1 MVYADIPDAGSLV
14 ESVHRDYFGDGYL
27 RKRAFF
33 TDWPHRWK
41 ARRRLEVIR
50 RHKPGGRLLDIGC
63 GGGDL
68 LVEARAAGYEGV
80 GLDDSIALVAHA
92 RQRHGLEVHCGDP
105 ASFKPS
111 APFEVVVMSHVLEHV
126 VRPLQM
132 LESVRRFLVPEGI
145 LYVATPNIA
154 SWQARFAGWAS
165 YEPYHFV
172 YFSPSTLTRALE
184 QAGFRVL
191 DLHTWEPLSG
201 WLNTALRGWFG
212 VGYSRVRLAVQGDPR
227 GIYRVRYLLAR
238 AILGV
243 ARVGSGVLLTPVRM
257 FQESRLKG
265 EELICLATAFESPKV
280 PGALGTGTESREGT
294 SGEEPW
300 RNPAPSDAR

>member
-1 MVYADIPDAGSLV
+1 MVYSDVPDASSLV

-33 TDWPHRWK
+33 TDWAHRWK

-80 GLDDSIALVAHA
+80 GLDDSITLVAHA

-111 APFEVVVMSHVLEHV
+111 APFEIVVMSHVLEHV

-132 LESVRRFLVPEGI
+132 LESVRRVLVPGGI

-227 GIYRVRYLLAR
+227 GIYRVRYLLVR

-257 FQESRLKG
+257 FQESQLKG

-280 PGALGTGTESREGT
+280 PGALGTGTESREGA

>member
-1 MVYADIPDAGSLV
+1 MVYADVPDGGSLV

-33 TDWPHRWK
+33 TDWAHRRK

-50 RHKPGGRLLDIGC
+50 RYKAGGRLLDIGC

-68 LVEARAAGYEGV
+68 LAEARAAGYEGV
-80 GLDDSIALVAHA
+80 GLDDSIVLVAHA
-92 RQRHGLEVHCGDP
+92 RQRHGLEAHCGDP

-111 APFEVVVMSHVLEHV
+111 APFEIVVMSHVLEHV

-132 LESVRRFLVPEGI
+132 LESVRTFLAPGGI

-184 QAGFRVL
+184 QTGFRVL

-243 ARVGSGVLLTPVRM
+243 VRVGSGVLLTPVRM
-257 FQESRLKG
+257 FQESQLKG
-265 EELICLATAFESPKV
+265 EELICLATASESPKV
-280 PGALGTGTESREGT
+280 PGKLGTGTESREST
-294 SGEEPW
+294 SGEEPR
-300 RNPAPSDAR
+300 RNPAASDAR

>member
-1 MVYADIPDAGSLV
+1 MVYADVPDASSLV
-14 ESVHRDYFGDGYL
+14 ESIHRDYFGDGYL

-41 ARRRLEVIR
+41 ARRRLRVIR
-50 RHKPGGRLLDIGC
+50 HHKPGGRLLDIGC

-68 LVEARAAGYEGV
+68 LAEARAAGYEVV
-80 GLDDSIALVAHA
+80 GLDDSIVLVTHV
-92 RQRHGLEVHCGDP
+92 RQRHGLEIHCGDP

-111 APFEVVVMSHVLEHV
+111 APFDIVVMSHVLEHV
-126 VRPLQM
+126 VRPLEM
-132 LESVRRFLVPEGI
+132 LESVRRLLAPGGI

-172 YFSPSTLTRALE
+172 YFSPSTLTLALE
-184 QAGFRVL
+184 QTGFRML
-191 DLHTWEPLSG
+191 HLHTWEPLSS
-201 WLNTALRGWFG
+201 WLNTTLRGWLG
-212 VGYSRVRLAVQGDPR
+212 VGYSRVRLAVQSDPR
-227 GIYRVRYLLAR
+227 GIHRLRYLLAR

-257 FQESRLKG
+257 FQESRLRG
-265 EELICLATAFESPKV
+265 EELICLATAPESPQV
-280 PGALGTGTESREGT
+280 PGALRTETESRGSTLSEQ
-294 SGEEPW
+294 PW
-300 RNPAPSDAR
+300 PNLAPSDAG

>member
-1 MVYADIPDAGSLV
+1 MVYVDVPDAGSLV
-14 ESVHRDYFGDGYL
+14 ESVHQDYFGDGYL

-33 TDWPHRWK
+33 TDWAHRWK
-41 ARRRLEVIR
+41 ARRRLQVIR
-50 RHKPGGRLLDIGC
+50 RYKSGGRLLDIGC

-80 GLDDSIALVAHA
+80 GLDDSIALVTHA

-105 ASFKPS
+105 ASFRPS
-111 APFEVVVMSHVLEHV
+111 APFEIVVMSHVLEHV

-132 LESVRRFLVPEGI
+132 LESVRRVLAPGGI

-154 SWQARFAGWAS
+154 SWQARSAGWAS
-165 YEPYHFV
+165 YEPYHFL

-184 QAGFRVL
+184 QTGFRVL

-201 WLNTALRGWFG
+201 WLNTVLRRWFG

-238 AILGV
+238 AILGA
-243 ARVGSGVLLTPVRM
+243 ARVISGVLLTPVRM
-257 FQESRLKG
+257 FQESQLKG
-265 EELICLATAFESPKV
+265 EELICLATASESPKV
-280 PGALGTGTESREGT
+280 PGSLGIVTESRGST
-294 SGEEPW
+294 LGEQP
-300 RNPAPSDAR
+300 RPKLAPSDAR